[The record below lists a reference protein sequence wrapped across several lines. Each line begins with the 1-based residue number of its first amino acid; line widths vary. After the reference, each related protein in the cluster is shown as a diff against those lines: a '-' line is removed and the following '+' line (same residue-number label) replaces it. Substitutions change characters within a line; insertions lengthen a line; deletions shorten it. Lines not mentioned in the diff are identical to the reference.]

1 MIDTVR
7 NWILICLLAPKW
19 HRNINTLTKASAGME
34 YFTFST
40 ARPSVRFENN
50 TLKSP
55 KKWMI
60 VPNRILRIL
69 SRISGEGSKKVFFEM
84 SFMLSTHELYHCAV

>member
-1 MIDTVR
+1 MD
-7 NWILICLLAPKW
+7 
-19 HRNINTLTKASAGME
+19 
-34 YFTFST
+34 YFTFSR

-69 SRISGEGSKKVFFEM
+69 SRISGEGSKKVVLEM
-84 SFMLSTHELYHCAV
+84 SFMVSTYELAACGCFTKTPPVLYYFTRR